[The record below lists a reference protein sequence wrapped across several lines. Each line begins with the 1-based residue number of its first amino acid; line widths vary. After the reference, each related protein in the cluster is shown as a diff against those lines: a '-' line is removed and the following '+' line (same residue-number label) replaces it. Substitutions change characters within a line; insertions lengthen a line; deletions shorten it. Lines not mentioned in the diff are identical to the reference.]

1 MHRGLAPVLKAAMNL
16 IGIPVGEPY
25 PPYVPLSRDEIAALA
40 AVLNN
45 TVLADRLSVTAA
57 A

>member
-1 MHRGLAPVLKAAMNL
+1 MKAAMNL

-25 PPYVPLSRDEIAALA
+25 PPYVPLSHGEMVALA
-40 AVLNN
+40 ALLRT
-45 TVLADRLSVTAA
+45 TVLTDRLLVTAA

>member
-1 MHRGLAPVLKAAMNL
+1 MNL

-25 PPYVPLSRDEIAALA
+25 PPYVPLSRDEMAALA
-40 AVLNN
+40 AVLRT
-45 TVLADRLSVTAA
+45 TVLTDRLSVTAA

>member
-1 MHRGLAPVLKAAMNL
+1 MKAALNL

-25 PPYVPLSRDEIAALA
+25 PPYSALTRVEMAALA
-40 AVLNN
+40 ATLR
-45 TVLADRLSVTAA
+45 TTALAPRFKVTAA

>member
-1 MHRGLAPVLKAAMNL
+1 MKAALNL

-25 PPYVPLSRDEIAALA
+25 PPYSPLTREEMAALA
-40 AVLNN
+40 ATLR
-45 TVLADRLSVTAA
+45 TTALAPRFKVTAA